1 METRKSSIRAGTPA
15 RQESILKAALDCFSG
30 LGIGATT
37 VEDICRESG
46 ASIGSLYHHFGSKEG
61 VASGLFIDG
70 VKRLNADLLRK
81 LARCKSAE
89 AGVRVVVTQYCDWVT
104 KHSEL
109 ARYLLNSRDIAFSEA
124 ARSELKQIHRDHIT
138 AVFQWFA
145 PFVAA
150 GDMKRL
156 PPDTYVP
163 IISGPIQDFTRHWL
177 AGQTRESPSK
187 VKHIFADAA
196 WNAMRTGEP

>member
-1 METRKSSIRAGTPA
+1 MTSRKTAVRAGTAA
-15 RQESILKAALDCFSG
+15 RQESILKAALDCFTG
-30 LGIGATT
+30 LGVDATT
-37 VEDICRESG
+37 IEDICRESG

-70 VKRLNADLLRK
+70 IKRLNADLLKK
-81 LARCKSAE
+81 LARCRSAE
-89 AGVRVVVTQYCDWVT
+89 AGVRIVVMQYCDWVT
-104 KHSEL
+104 KHREL

-124 ARSELKQIHRDHIT
+124 ARAELKQIHRAHII

-163 IISGPIQDFTRHWL
+163 IISGPIQDYTRHWL
-177 AGQTRESPSK
+177 AGQTQASPSK
-187 VKHIFADAA
+187 VKLVFADAA
-196 WNAMRTGEP
+196 WNAMRTRA

>member
-1 METRKSSIRAGTPA
+1 MGSRKTVMRAGTPA
-15 RQESILKAALDCFSG
+15 RQQSILEAALGCFTG
-30 LGIGATT
+30 LGIDATT

-70 VKRLNADLLRK
+70 VKRLNADLLKK
-81 LARCKSAE
+81 LRRCRSAE

-104 KHSEL
+104 KHADL
-109 ARYLLNSRDIAFSEA
+109 ARYLLNSRDIAFSEG
-124 ARSELKQIHRDHIT
+124 ARRELKEIHREHIT

-145 PFVAA
+145 PYVAA

-163 IISGPIQDFTRHWL
+163 IISGPIQDYTRHWL
-177 AGQTRESPSK
+177 AGQTQASPSR
-187 VKHIFADAA
+187 VKHVFADAA
-196 WNAMRTGEP
+196 WNAMRTGA